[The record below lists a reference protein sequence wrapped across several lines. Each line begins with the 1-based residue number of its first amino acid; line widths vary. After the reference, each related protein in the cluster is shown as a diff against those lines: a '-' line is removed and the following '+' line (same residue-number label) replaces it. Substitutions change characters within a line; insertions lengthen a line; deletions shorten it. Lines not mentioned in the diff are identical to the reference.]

1 MSSPESGGG
10 DEFDRIVEH
19 LDLDLSFPDED
30 TQADEDPTDE
40 ELAQRRAEIAAIW
53 TRGPDPVEDEHFYR
67 RVDMPARQLRLG
79 LLLAWSAIVAAPLV
93 MTLAT
98 LSAYIL
104 PRSVLVA
111 LTLLFLAGAIYLI
124 NQLPDRGPADP
135 DSPDDGAVL

>member
-1 MSSPESGGG
+1 MSSPERG

-19 LDLDLSFPDED
+19 LDLDLSFPDEY
-30 TQADEDPTDE
+30 TPAEDDPSDE
-40 ELAQRRAEIAAIW
+40 ELDRRRAEIQATW
-53 TRGPDPVEDEHFYR
+53 SRSPDPVEDEHFYR
-67 RVDMPARQLRLG
+67 RVEMPARQLRLG
-79 LLLAWSAIVAAPLV
+79 LLLAWSAIVAGPLV

-111 LTLLFLAGAIYLI
+111 LTLLFLAGAVYLF
-124 NQLPDRGPADP
+124 NQLPERGAADP